1 MPVSHPDVLLVG
13 GGVVGLSTALR
24 LADNGVA
31 VTLVDRQQ
39 VGREASWA
47 GACMLPPGHDLP
59 PEHNATILGDNTP
72 AARERYLRCLSN
84 TIWPELSARLLE
96 QTGIDNGYRNC
107 GAVEVVDSPSAFESR
122 VADWQA
128 EGIKVEPLRDRSAI
142 EKQIPGLH
150 ENFAHAVWL
159 PEFCQARNPRHLKAL
174 RAACQLSG
182 VEILEDVA
190 DLSLQ
195 ANGSVVTASTCSQTF
210 QAERICVTAGSW
222 TRQILRPLNVELPV
236 QPVRGQIVQ
245 LSLPRLPFRCVIE
258 QGSRYLVPRP
268 DGLILVGSTQE
279 HVGFEKQTTNEGI
292 SSLLDFAKSI
302 VPELA
307 QADVVRQWAGLR
319 PGSPEGLPFLGRID
333 TFDNL
338 YVGAGH
344 FRSGL
349 QMSPG
354 TAQLLAETLMD
365 SGPELV
371 VESCSAA
378 K

>member
-1 MPVSHPDVLLVG
+1 MSVSHPDVLLVG
-13 GGVVGLSTALR
+13 GGVIGLSTALY
-24 LADNGVA
+24 LADRGVS
-31 VTLVDRQQ
+31 VTVVDRQQ

-47 GACMLPPGHDLP
+47 GAGMLPPGHD
-59 PEHNATILGDNTP
+59 ATIPADDNP
-72 AARERYLRCLSN
+72 LSRERYLRCLSN
-84 TIWPELSARLLE
+84 TIWPELSARLLD

-107 GAVEVVDSPSAFESR
+107 GAIEVIDSPDAFGSR
-122 VADWQA
+122 VAEWET
-128 EGIKVEPLRDRSAI
+128 EGIQVEPLRDRSAI
-142 EKQIPGLH
+142 EKYVPGLDQK
-150 ENFAHAVWL
+150 FTAAVWL
-159 PEFCQARNPRHLKAL
+159 PGFCQARNPRHLKAL

-190 DLSLQ
+190 DLALQ
-195 ANGSVVTASTCSQTF
+195 ASDGIVTASTSSRTY

-222 TRQILRPLNVELPV
+222 TRQILQPLNIELPV

-245 LSLPRLPFRCVIE
+245 LSSPQLPFRCVIE

-268 DGLILVGSTQE
+268 DGLILVGATQE
-279 HVGFEKQTTNEGI
+279 NVGFEKRTTNEGI
-292 SSLLDFAKSI
+292 GGLLDFAKSI

-333 TFDNL
+333 VFDNL
-338 YVGAGH
+338 YVGSGH

-354 TAQLLAETLMD
+354 SAQLLAETLMN
-365 SGPELV
+365 SGQELV
-371 VESCSAA
+371 VDSSVAA

>member
-13 GGVVGLSTALR
+13 GGVIGLSTALR
-24 LADNGVA
+24 LSDNGVA
-31 VTLVDRQQ
+31 VTVVDRQQ

-47 GACMLPPGHDLP
+47 GAGMLPPGH
-59 PEHNATILGDNTP
+59 NATIPTDDAP

-107 GAVEVVDSPSAFESR
+107 GAIEVVDSLGGFESR
-122 VADWQA
+122 V
-128 EGIKVEPLRDRSAI
+128 VEWETEDIQVERLRDRSAI
-142 EKQIPGLH
+142 EKYVPGLD
-150 ENFAHAVWL
+150 EKFQEAVWL

-195 ANGSVVTASTCSQTF
+195 TNGGTVTASTSLRTF
-210 QAERICVTAGSW
+210 QANRICVTAGSW
-222 TRQILRPLNVELPV
+222 TQQILQPLKVELPV
-236 QPVRGQIVQ
+236 LPVRGQIVQ
-245 LSLPRLPFRCVIE
+245 LSLAHLPFRCVIE
-258 QGSRYLVPRP
+258 QGPRYLVPRP
-268 DGLILVGSTQE
+268 DGLILVGATQE
-279 HVGFEKQTTNEGI
+279 YVGFEKQTTNEGI
-292 SSLLDFAKSI
+292 SGLLDFAKSL

-307 QADVVRQWAGLR
+307 QAEVVRQWAGLR

-333 TFDNL
+333 AFDNL

-354 TAQLLAETLMD
+354 SAQLLAETLMD

-371 VESCSAA
+371 VESHIAV